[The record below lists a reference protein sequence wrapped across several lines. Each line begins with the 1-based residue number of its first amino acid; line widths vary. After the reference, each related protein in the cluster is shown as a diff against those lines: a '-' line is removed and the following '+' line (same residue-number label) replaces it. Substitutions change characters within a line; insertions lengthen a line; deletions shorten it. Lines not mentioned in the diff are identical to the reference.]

1 MRCLISNTTLTMSL
15 LSPSYKIRLPVVRK
29 ARLELKAM
37 RFCSL
42 LTLYQGDR
50 TSYLVVDLID
60 GQLSR

>member
-1 MRCLISNTTLTMSL
+1 MSL